1 MQSIICI
8 LHTKYTR
15 TAIYIEH
22 VDLIKRKRQK
32 AIDREGKGEKNKQR
46 TILNLNH
53 LEDRQ
58 TTNRRP

>member
-1 MQSIICI
+1 M
-8 LHTKYTR
+8 
-15 TAIYIEH
+15 
-22 VDLIKRKRQK
+22 IKRKR
-32 AIDREGKGEKNKQR
+32 ANDREEKGEKNKQR

>member
-15 TAIYIEH
+15 TAINVEH
-22 VDLIKRKRQK
+22 VDMIKRKR
-32 AIDREGKGEKNKQR
+32 ANDREEKGEKNKQR